1 MFKKLIN
8 RIKNYFKRRTVY
20 IHDKFYD
27 YMIDND
33 DLYDSITIVKV
44 TYSGFRGIIDVTF
57 TERIRE
63 SDLCDIAKFYSICD
77 IDEFGGLTAYKKYS
91 IYDRLKRPNKYDE

>member
-1 MFKKLIN
+1 MKKIIN

-33 DLYDSITIVKV
+33 DLYDPITIVKV

-57 TERIRE
+57 TERRRE
-63 SDLCDIAKFYSICD
+63 SDLCDIAKFYSICN
-77 IDEFGGLTAYKKYS
+77 IDEFSGLSEYKKYS